1 MKSSNLFLFLLILTL
16 STNCNRNSC
25 KPKTGIIDL
34 KFVGIWKGE
43 EISKNNTLLRSW
55 TQTRKKNGTYSIEMV
70 EYKNGKVLNKQ
81 TENGYRYIMVD
92 ENKKNDICPIHS
104 TLLNEDGGCN
114 KCLNENNK

>member
-1 MKSSNLFLFLLILTL
+1 MTKIIYLEDTINMLA
-16 STNCNRNSC
+16 N
-25 KPKTGIIDL
+25 KGGIDL
-34 KFVGIWKGE
+34 VKLVSKQGE
-43 EISKNNTLLRSW
+43 L
-55 TQTRKKNGTYSIEMV
+55 
-70 EYKNGKVLNKQ
+70 KQ